1 MSEIQNKLDLIRLQ
15 FDNLEMMLA
24 SSASQPSDNSPIV
37 LNFSPGVRLGI
48 DARGRFHL
56 LLALAKNEEKIRS
69 KLTAGIVIRTQT
81 YNISGV
87 DSQWVDIIAERRW
100 RWAIEP
106 FAAEVISEMVNEEI
120 QLDTLRRIVDE
131 HRALW
136 APPREP
142 LSPME
147 QKGLIAELL
156 VVQQLGKVLTPAVAI
171 SKWRGPDR
179 GLHDITDEQ
188 WAVEVKSYADEPPRV
203 RIHHIEQLD
212 YRLDKRLTLVG
223 VHLFSFNEGKSL
235 PDFVDEA
242 IQWAEDNDCRSHL
255 EENLA
260 RARWREEDR
269 PEYYSTYS
277 EGRMVACPIRP
288 ETPVFPAELKDQ
300 IPSSV
305 TEITYLLHLN
315 DLEQLP
321 TESDSTWVEIVS
333 PNAWESLQG

>member
-1 MSEIQNKLDLIRLQ
+1 M
-15 FDNLEMMLA
+15 A
-24 SSASQPSDNSPIV
+24 
-37 LNFSPGVRLGI
+37 
-48 DARGRFHL
+48 
-56 LLALAKNEEKIRS
+56 
-69 KLTAGIVIRTQT
+69 
-81 YNISGV
+81 
-87 DSQWVDIIAERRW
+87 
-100 RWAIEP
+100 
-106 FAAEVISEMVNEEI
+106 
-120 QLDTLRRIVDE
+120 
-131 HRALW
+131 
-136 APPREP
+136 
-142 LSPME
+142 
-147 QKGLIAELL
+147 
-156 VVQQLGKVLTPAVAI
+156 
-171 SKWRGPDR
+171 GPDR

-188 WAVEVKSYADEPPRV
+188 WAVEVKSYGDEPPRV

-235 PDFVDEA
+235 PEFVDEA

-269 PEYYSTYS
+269 SEYYSTYS

-321 TESDSTWVEIVS
+321 TESDSTWLEIVS
-333 PNAWESLQG
+333 PNAWESLQQ